1 MKRKSPITRRAQIV
15 LAMGLFVVSCLAAL
29 AQTTNSFFDFVQAQS
44 KRQYTQVPH
53 EVLAIYYVWYGQ
65 PKGSWGK
72 ADTNKHEIAST
83 ARYPVK
89 GPYSARDP
97 SVVDWHI
104 EQAKAHGITGFV
116 VSWWG
121 KADPWGDEAFAEL
134 LKSAEKKNFK
144 IALYWEQQRD
154 TQGLMVQFAFD
165 DLTYVLD
172 RYGKSPA
179 FLKVQGRPVVFVYDR
194 IEWQTPLA
202 TLAEIIERTRAKAGD
217 FVLIGHGYQSNFAYL
232 FDGLHTD
239 YMLEMQLHFLAKQQP
254 EQLQGF
260 REMAAQSFTRGTQLA
275 RQQGRIIC
283 PMIIPGFDNTKSS
296 AAKVKAERY
305 DGKVYRALWEEA
317 IKTKPDWI
325 LISSWNEWPEGSEIE
340 PSLELGDQYLKITAE
355 YAKPFLNS
363 PTVTVPAG
371 IAPPRFAP
379 TAKSEFNRLLA
390 GRSVGI
396 LMQDIRLDAEFW
408 SLYCG
413 ASVQRLTWNDLI
425 DPAKFSAKK
434 FPVVFHVAPEHFIG
448 SVKTS
453 GDVKKALIRYLRD
466 GGFFVSLPFQPWP
479 MYYDDSQGG
488 KPAAITDDLRLGV
501 DSWPGLPA
509 PSALTF
515 QVNTNALPGM
525 QRTFPFPTT
534 GDVRWSGTSRK
545 RVPTYDTYVP
555 LIQLQDFQGRYFG
568 EGAVYV
574 EHKTLP
580 ISPGKTIYVWMR
592 TAEVIGEDKFYPALF
607 EFISTKLK
615 PLTADK

>member
-1 MKRKSPITRRAQIV
+1 MLLAAITS
-15 LAMGLFVVSCLAAL
+15 LYFCLAGIS
-29 AQTTNSFFDFVQAQS
+29 QTTNSFFEFVQAQS

-72 ADTNKHEIAST
+72 ADTNKQEIAST
-83 ARYPVK
+83 ARYPIK

-97 SVVDWHI
+97 SIMDWHI

-134 LKSAEKKNFK
+134 LKCAEQKNFK

-154 TQGLMVQFAFD
+154 TQGLMVQFAVD
-165 DLTYVLD
+165 DLTHVLE

-179 FLKVQGRPVVFVYDR
+179 FLKVQSRPIIFVYDR

-202 TLAEIIERTRAKAGD
+202 TLAEIVEKTRAKAGD
-217 FVLIGHGYQSNFAYL
+217 FALIGHGYQSSFSYF

-254 EQLQGF
+254 EQLQSF
-260 REMAAQSFTRGTQLA
+260 REMTARSFTRGTQLA
-275 RQQGRIIC
+275 RQHSRIIC

-305 DGKVYRALWEEA
+305 DGKTYRTMWEEA
-317 IKTKPDWI
+317 VKTKPDWV

-363 PTVTVPAG
+363 QTVSVSAG
-371 IAPPRFAP
+371 NAPPRFAP
-379 TAKSEFNRLLA
+379 TAKNEFYRLLA
-390 GRSVGI
+390 GRSVGV

-408 SLYCG
+408 SSYCG
-413 ASVQRLTWNDLI
+413 ASVQRLTWSDLI
-425 DPAKFSAKK
+425 DPAKFSASK
-434 FPVVFHVAPEHFIG
+434 FPVLFHVAPEHFVG

-453 GDVKKALIRYLRD
+453 GDVKKALVRYLRE

-479 MYYDDSQGG
+479 LYYDDSQDG
-488 KPAAITDDLRLGV
+488 KPAAITDELHLGIN
-501 DSWPGLPA
+501 SWPGLPEPKELRFLINA
-509 PSALTF
+509 KAFPS
-515 QVNTNALPGM
+515 LP
-525 QRTFPFPTT
+525 TSIPFPTN
-534 GDVRWSGTSRK
+534 GDLRWSGTSRA
-545 RVPTYDTYVP
+545 RVPRSDNYVP
-555 LIQLQDFQGRYFG
+555 LVQLSDGQNRYFG
-568 EGAVYV
+568 EGAAYI
-574 EHKTLP
+574 EFRTLP
-580 ISPGKTIYVWMR
+580 VSPGKAVVVWMR
-592 TAEVIGEDKFYPALF
+592 TAETIGEDKFYPALF
-607 EFISTKLK
+607 EFIATKLK
-615 PLTADK
+615 PVASKNP